1 MLCRSCSAI
10 AFPSI
15 TTAVTKAPSTRGRDQ
30 SCHRWAASRLRAAQP
45 FGELPLVDRLDAELI
60 RSRGLRARVLA
71 HDYEVRLL
79 RHARGHSRAGRLGR
93 RRGLVPR
100 QALEAAGEDDRLAGE
115 WLLPPGLPRRL
126 VLHPDAGRP
135 QLLDQLSVRRVG
147 EPGVDAVGDLGPD
160 LLDVVDVLLGRL

>member
-15 TTAVTKAPSTRGRDQ
+15 TTAVTKAPSTRGREQ
-30 SCHRWAASRLRAAQP
+30 SCHRWAAARLRAAQSLA
-45 FGELPLVDRLDAELI
+45 ERPLVDDLDSELLGP
-60 RSRGLRARVLA
+60 RGLRARVLA
-71 HDYEVRLL
+71 HDDEVRLL
-79 RHARGHSRAGRLGR
+79 RHTRGHSRTGRLGR

-100 QALEAAGEDDRLAGE
+100 QALEAAREDDRLAGE

-135 QLLDQLSVRRVG
+135 QLLDQLSVRLVG
-147 EPGVDAVGDLGPD
+147 EPRVDASGDLG
-160 LLDVVDVLLGRL
+160 VV